1 MPARC
6 GPGQGRCAVRPAG
19 PWPFPRGPGV
29 LLVGTHGGELTAH
42 GGRGPAW
49 ESGCVVRV
57 GSGRASRPPRLLV
70 SEASRGQ
77 GRPGRPGTETPRL
90 RVQPRSSK
98 ATFRG
103 LAPALR
109 LLAPQRR
116 GCVDRA
122 VRQVE
127 GAWPR
132 LSRLCSALRQATG
145 VSGTRPSD
153 RKLSDVCQRP
163 LLGGT
168 CSAGSGPSRDGCSR
182 DSRHLPWTP
191 RPSFQSGFGV
201 PSAEAVAAAFG
212 SGLCL

>member
-6 GPGQGRCAVRPAG
+6 GPGQGRCAVRSAG

-77 GRPGRPGTETPRL
+77 GRPGRPGTETPQL

-98 ATFRG
+98 ATFWG

-132 LSRLCSALRQATG
+132 LSRPCSALRQATG
-145 VSGTRPSD
+145 ISGTRPSG
-153 RKLSDVCQRP
+153 RRLSDVCQGP
-163 LLGGT
+163 CWGGPAVPARGRAAMGVLET
-168 CSAGSGPSRDGCSR
+168 VGTYRGP
-182 DSRHLPWTP
+182 P

-201 PSAEAVAAAFG
+201 PSSEAVAAAFG